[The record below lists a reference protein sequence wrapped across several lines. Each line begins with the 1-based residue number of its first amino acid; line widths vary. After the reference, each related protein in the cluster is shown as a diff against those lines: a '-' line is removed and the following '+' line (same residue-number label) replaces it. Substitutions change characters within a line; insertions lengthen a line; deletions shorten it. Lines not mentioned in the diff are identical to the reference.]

1 MCRMA
6 LTVVTVTGTFV
17 YSNAPGVIPTGYVSF
32 VPNATVLDPNN
43 NDIRVVFPV
52 RAVLDGA
59 GHISVSL
66 VATDNAG
73 LSPSGWAYDI
83 HIHVGATAD
92 DFTTF
97 IPSTPNPVDLSALA
111 PASSVPM
118 FQYVL
123 TSAVGAPNGV
133 ASLNSSGDVPLT
145 ELANGCLVL
154 AGATP
159 VPVGTPAGT
168 IIVRT

>member
-1 MCRMA
+1 MA

-17 YSNAPGVIPTGYVSF
+17 YTNSTVIPTGYVSF
-32 VPNATVLDPNN
+32 VPNAIVLDPANG
-43 NDIRVVFPV
+43 DVRVVFPV
-52 RAVLDGA
+52 RVNLDAA
-59 GHISVSL
+59 GKISVPL

-73 LSPSGWAYDI
+73 LSPSGWAYDV

-92 DFTTF
+92 DFVTF
-97 IPSTPNPVDLSALA
+97 IPSAPNPVDLSTLA

-123 TSAVGAPNGV
+123 TSAVGAANGV
-133 ASLNSSGDVPLT
+133 ASLNGSGDVPLT
-145 ELANGCLVL
+145 ELANGVLVL

-159 VPVGTPAGT
+159 VPGGTPAGT
-168 IIVRT
+168 VIVRT

>member
-1 MCRMA
+1 MPLA
-6 LTVVTVTGTFV
+6 VVTVNGTFV
-17 YSNAPGVIPTGYVSF
+17 YTNSGKIPTGYVSF
-32 VPNATVLDPNN
+32 VPNAIVLDPTNGN
-43 NDIRVVFPV
+43 VRVVFPIRV
-52 RAVLDGA
+52 PLDGA
-59 GHISVSL
+59 GKISANL

-73 LSPSGWAYDI
+73 LSPSGWAYDV

-92 DFTTF
+92 DFVTF
-97 IPSTPNPVDLSALA
+97 IPSAPNPVDLSTLA

-123 TSAVGAPNGV
+123 TSAVGAPSGV
-133 ASLNSSGDVPLT
+133 AALNASGDVPLS